1 LEPKVWDEGTFKPS
15 QTCIE
20 SLEAELSQSDFAVLT
35 LTADDQSLSRGEI
48 SVAPRDNVLFEL
60 GLFMGRLGRERVYYL
75 YDARQELKIPTDL
88 LGVIP
93 AKYELRDG
101 QALQEAFA
109 NPCSS
114 IAERMTQLGVRNKYV
129 PDREVMDFCRRITGS
144 WWGRQWLSDGEDTR
158 LALFQIILDSG
169 ANTLRL
175 DGETFDKNGK
185 LFGRWR
191 SIAMGLRSKERTL
204 LWAWEGT
211 HPALAPGE
219 TFAGFGHYTFDDA
232 TDVYE
237 RADGQFADI
246 QQGRKKAVR
255 WTSVQLRRVD
265 IADLERITRVMKSGS
280 DSARAA
286 EVIKAID
293 SFTRAGGQGI

>member
-1 LEPKVWDEGTFKPS
+1 
-15 QTCIE
+15 
-20 SLEAELSQSDFAVLT
+20 
-35 LTADDQSLSRGEI
+35 
-48 SVAPRDNVLFEL
+48 
-60 GLFMGRLGRERVYYL
+60 
-75 YDARQELKIPTDL
+75 
-88 LGVIP
+88 
-93 AKYELRDG
+93 
-101 QALQEAFA
+101 
-109 NPCSS
+109 
-114 IAERMTQLGVRNKYV
+114 MTELGVRNKYV
-129 PDREVMDFCRRITGS
+129 PDREVMEFCRRITGS
-144 WWGRQWLSDGEDTR
+144 WWGRQWLSGGEDTR

-169 ANTLRL
+169 ANTVRL

-191 SIAMGLRSKERTL
+191 SIAMGLRSRERTL

-232 TDVYE
+232 TGIYE

-293 SFTRAGGQGI
+293 RFTRAGGQGI